1 MALVF
6 TEVASINLFFE
17 LINRYTT
24 IEITSPFST
33 IPMALFSVGILYF
46 FNYYLFEKDEK
57 FQEINNTFLKKKET
71 DKLWFIKGVLV
82 VLLIAGILLFYMIYP
97 YKLVLF

>member
-46 FNYYLFEKDEK
+46 INYYLFEKDEK
-57 FQEINNTFLKKKET
+57 FQEINNTFLKEKET

-82 VLLIAGILLFYMIYP
+82 VLLIAGILLSYIIYP
-97 YKLVLF
+97 YYSN